1 METTS
6 DLKTGVII
14 NFNNELHTVLSV
26 EHRTPGNLRAFY
38 QVKMRNLKSGKLS
51 ENRFR
56 SGEEIQIERVE
67 SKEFQFL
74 YKDMSDYYFMDNET
88 YEQIHLSEEIIGNQG
103 VYMKEG
109 QVVQIFFHE
118 SNPISFELPPHVEL
132 TVISSPPSVKGNTA
146 TGASKQITLETGA
159 AINAPLF
166 INEGDIVKVDTRTNE
181 YIERVK
187 T

>member
-1 METTS
+1 
-6 DLKTGVII
+6 
-14 NFNNELHTVLSV
+14 
-26 EHRTPGNLRAFY
+26 
-38 QVKMRNLKSGKLS
+38 
-51 ENRFR
+51 
-56 SGEEIQIERVE
+56 
-67 SKEFQFL
+67 
-74 YKDMSDYYFMDNET
+74 MSDYYFMDNET

-109 QVVQIFFHE
+109 QVVQVLFHE

-132 TVISSPPSVKGNTA
+132 AVISSPPSVKGNTA

-159 AINAPLF
+159 VINAPLF
-166 INEGDIVKVDTRTNE
+166 INEGDIVKIDTRTNE